1 MDIIFRTR
9 KLARTFNS
17 RSELQRR
24 YGAQQARTIE
34 MRLAVLR
41 NAKTLSV
48 VPTTR
53 PERCHRLKGKRAG
66 QYAVDLVHPHRLV
79 FRAAHESP
87 QRPNDEQLDTRDV
100 TAITI
105 LDVIDYH

>member
-1 MDIIFRTR
+1 
-9 KLARTFNS
+9 
-17 RSELQRR
+17 
-24 YGAQQARTIE
+24 

-41 NAKTLSV
+41 NARTLAV

-79 FRAAHESP
+79 FRPAHESP
-87 QRPNDEQLDTRDV
+87 QRLNDEKLDAGDV

>member
-48 VPTTR
+48 VATTR

>member
-1 MDIIFRTR
+1 MH
-9 KLARTFNS
+9 
-17 RSELQRR
+17 
-24 YGAQQARTIE
+24 
-34 MRLAVLR
+34 LAVLR
-41 NAKTLSV
+41 NAKKLAV

-53 PERCHRLKGKRAG
+53 PERYHRLKGKRAG

-79 FRAAHESP
+79 FRPAHEAP
-87 QRPNDEQLDTRDV
+87 QRRNDEQPDTADV